1 MANLT
6 PKAGR
11 AARAILHWS
20 VSELADEAG
29 VAFSTVH
36 RFEKTGVATETT
48 KAKMISSYARK
59 NVLRR
64 DGACRLFDKE
74 DRLSK

>member
-6 PKAGR
+6 PEASR
-11 AARAILHWS
+11 AARAILHWC

-29 VAFSTVH
+29 VAFTTVH

-48 KAKMISSYARK
+48 NDSRS
-59 NVLRR
+59 LF
-64 DGACRLFDKE
+64 ACVPCTRSQCEREHFLCH
-74 DRLSK
+74 